1 MMMTFA
7 GHAPKNKGKGV
18 GLTLI
23 RSSLSYEGDDCI
35 LWPLYINSES
45 GYPTV
50 CVDHKSRNGHSYMC
64 ELAHG
69 PRPTPQHHAA
79 HSCHVRHCINP
90 RHLSWKTPSEN
101 MLDKR
106 ANGTWVSSRA
116 GSQGKLKP
124 DQVQRIRELKGQHTQ
139 AELGRMFGVTEATIR
154 NIYKGRTFGARMPRE
169 QKLEQIRR
177 AAALGRAA
185 IAAARA
191 ARS

>member
-1 MMMTFA
+1 MTFA
-7 GHAPKNKGKGV
+7 GHTPKNKGKGA

-106 ANGTWVSSRA
+106 ENGTAVTHSW
-116 GSQGKLKP
+116 GSQGKFTP
-124 DQVQRIRELKGQHTQ
+124 EQVQHIRDMEGQHTQ
-139 AELGRMFGVTEATIR
+139 AAIARTFGVTEATIR
-154 NIYKGRTFGARMPRE
+154 NIYKGRTYGARISPERRRE
-169 QKLEQIRR
+169 LALRASAASV
-177 AAALGRAA
+177 AAAH
-185 IAAARA
+185 AR
-191 ARS
+191 RS